1 MDEENVSTTN
11 EESPV
16 SNLAS
21 MCKGLGAGLV
31 PVRSLEDS
39 VTEFTKGLS
48 DPKLKKSIDALE
60 STKSKSTFL
69 PEAVEAVKRMKLHA
83 GELGERASL
92 AQGLSIP
99 KAIPDYSN
107 PMEKLTNAIAEVSAK
122 LDRLLEAQG
131 L

>member
-48 DPKLKKSIDALE
+48 DPKIKKSIDALE
-60 STKSKSTFL
+60 SIKSKSTFL
-69 PEAVEAVKRMKLHA
+69 PEAVEAVKKRA
-83 GELGERASL
+83 SELGERASL